1 MNKLIS
7 SIKSMLFSTRLMS
20 MLFLLFAGSMA
31 VATFI
36 ENDFGTPT
44 ARVLVYNSWW
54 FEAIMV
60 FFVIN
65 FVGNIVKFKL
75 LRPKKII
82 TLIFHLSF
90 ILILVGAWITRY
102 VSYEGMVVIKE
113 GETTSHLLTQRTYLQ
128 VHIDNDEVQ
137 LEEDKEVEFS
147 KVKPDFFNNFKINTD
162 FKGQDV
168 SVKYVDYL
176 EGAESDFVEN
186 EEGDKFLHFVESTGG
201 ERNDYYIKDGDFL
214 VLNRT
219 TVGFNSPSEQGLNI
233 VEKEGKF
240 FLETSADGSF
250 FRMKDKFQGSVY
262 KDSVQGFNLLTLY
275 NLQGLQFVIPT
286 YAVRGEEVT
295 VAGNG
300 STNQLIVDV
309 TANGETKR
317 VAMNGGQ
324 YMIEPPNFFSLGGL
338 NFRLAFGSKY
348 KEMPFAVKLN
358 DFQLE
363 KYPGSESPKSYA
375 SEVTVIDKADGKTFD
390 FRIFMN
396 NILDYKGFKLFQSSY
411 NITPEYEET
420 RLSLNHDFWGTWITY
435 IGYTLLYIAMTLLLF
450 VPGSRFVN
458 LKDKLNKINA
468 KKAALSVVFALFT
481 FVGFSQHNAAEIN
494 IDSLLQGEI
503 ASVEHADKFGH
514 LVIQEESGRMQPF
527 NTFSSQLVRK
537 VSKKDHYNEYTAD
550 QVGLSM
556 VLNPRI
562 WYAVP
567 MIYMEK
573 GNTQVRDLLGID
585 HDQKHARLIDFFDM
599 KGAYKLKEV
608 VSESHKTQIKSKF
621 QKDVINIDKRSNL
634 LYAALDGSLF
644 KFFPLPNDAGNK
656 WFSAVE
662 APSAGFTGMDSTIAT
677 SILYLYDIE
686 LTKAIKGNNYAEADK
701 ILGGISSFQ
710 TKYGGSVM
718 PSIKQVNF
726 EMLYN
731 KYDVFKKLFW
741 QYLLVGS
748 ILFILVL
755 IRMFKDN
762 KTLKILTQIF
772 IGLIIALFL
781 LQFTALGVR
790 WYISGHAPWS
800 NAYESMIYIS
810 FATMFFG
817 LALGKDSSMT
827 IAASTFVTSM
837 MLMIAHWNWMDPT
850 IGNLVPVLNS
860 YWLMIHV
867 AIIVAS
873 YGPFAVG
880 MITGFMSL
888 ILMIF
893 TTENNK
899 KRLKLNIDELTVV
912 TEMALTLG
920 LVMLTIGNFLGGQWA
935 NESWGRYWGW
945 DPKET
950 WALISIMIYA
960 FVIHARFV
968 PGLRGKWTFNV
979 FAVFSFTS
987 VLMTYLGVNHLL
999 SGLHSY
1005 AAGEKAAIP
1014 NQIWASLAVAVVVS
1028 ILAYFKYKKYYAV
1041 EER

>member
-1 MNKLIS
+1 MNKILS
-7 SIKSMLFSTRLMS
+7 SIKSILFSTRLMA

-44 ARVLVYNSWW
+44 ARVLVYNAWW
-54 FEAIMV
+54 FEAIMI

-65 FVGNIVKFKL
+65 FVGNIFKFKL
-75 LRPKKII
+75 FRPKKII
-82 TLIFHLSF
+82 TLVFHLSF
-90 ILILVGAWITRY
+90 ILILVGAAVTRY
-102 VSYEGMVVIKE
+102 ISYEGMVVIKE
-113 GETTSHLLTQRTYLQ
+113 GETSSHLLTQRTYLQ
-128 VHIDNDEVQ
+128 VHIDNEEVQ
-137 LEEDKEVEFS
+137 LESDKELEFS
-147 KVKPDFFNNFKINTD
+147 KVKPDFFNKFTINTN

-168 SVKYVDYL
+168 SIKYVDYL
-176 EGAESDFVEN
+176 ENAESKFVEN
-186 EEGDKFLHFVESTGG
+186 ETGEKFLHFVESAGG
-201 ERNDYYIKDGDFL
+201 ERNDYYIKDGEFL
-214 VLNRT
+214 VLNTT
-219 TVGFNSPSEQGLNI
+219 TVGFNSSSEQGVNI
-233 VEKEGKF
+233 IEKDGKF
-240 FLETSADGSF
+240 FLGTDADGSF
-250 FRMKDKFQGSVY
+250 FKMSDKTQGLVY
-262 KDSVQGFNLLTLY
+262 KDSIQQFNLLTLY
-275 NLQGLQFVIPT
+275 NLQGLQFVIPS
-286 YAVRGEEVT
+286 YALIGKEET
-295 VAGNG
+295 VSGNG
-300 STNQLIVDV
+300 NTNQLIVDV
-309 TANGETKR
+309 MTKGETKR
-317 VAMNGGQ
+317 VALNGGK
-324 YMIEPPNFFSLGGL
+324 YMIEAPSFFALGGL
-338 NFRLAFGSKY
+338 NFRLAYGSKY

-468 KKAALSVVFALFT
+468 KKAVLSVVFGLAT
-481 FVGFSQHNAAEIN
+481 FVGFSQHNAAKLN
-494 IDSLLQGEI
+494 IDSLLKGEI

-527 NTFSSQLVRK
+527 NTFSSQLLRK

-550 QVGLSM
+550 QVALSM

-573 GNTQVRDLLGID
+573 DNTQVRDILGVD
-585 HDQKHARLIDFFDM
+585 HTQKYARLIDFFDM
-599 KGAYKLKEV
+599 KGAYKLKDV

-634 LYAALDGSLF
+634 LYAALDGNLF
-644 KFFPLPNDAGNK
+644 KFFPLPNDANNK
-656 WFSAVE
+656 WFSVVE
-662 APSAGFTGMDSTIAT
+662 ATTAGFTGMDSTVAT
-677 SILYLYDIE
+677 SILYLYDME
-686 LTKAIKGNNYAEADK
+686 LTKAIKINSYTEAAK
-701 ILGGISSFQ
+701 IIDGISSFQ
-710 TKYGGSVM
+710 KKHGGTVL
-718 PSIKQVNF
+718 PSKKQVHF
-726 EMLYN
+726 EVLYN
-731 KYDVFKKLFW
+731 RYDVFKKLFW
-741 QYLLVGS
+741 QYLLVGT

-762 KTLKILTQIF
+762 KVLNVLSQVF
-772 IGLIIALFL
+772 IGLIITLFL
-781 LQFTALGVR
+781 LQATALGVR

-810 FATMFFG
+810 FATMLFG
-817 LALGKDSSMT
+817 LILGRKSSMT

-893 TTENNK
+893 MTENNQ
-899 KRLKLNIDELTVV
+899 KRLKLNIEELTVV

-920 LVMLTIGNFLGGQWA
+920 LIMLTIGNFLGGQWA

-968 PGLRGKWTFNV
+968 PSLKGKWTFNV

-1014 NQIWASLAVAVVVS
+1014 NQIWASLAVATVVS
-1028 ILAYFKYKKYYAV
+1028 IIAYFRYKKYYGD
-1041 EER
+1041 EK